1 MSLFGSGY
9 HIRFK
14 CADGIQFE
22 FDHRCPDDIAEVRR
36 ECSFFRDLCL
46 PDVFKPCSF
55 DVSHQLVTCF
65 ASDIEPDF
73 VIAAFQA
80 LCRSL
85 RTPYLF
91 NSKFYRYAQKHKE
104 KRASKA

>member
-1 MSLFGSGY
+1 MAEFEVY
-9 HIRFK
+9 RVRFK

-22 FDHRCPDDIAEVRR
+22 FDCPPDKPLAEVRSSA
-36 ECSFFRDLCL
+36 SFFRDVGL

-55 DVSHQLVTCF
+55 DVRISV
-65 ASDIEPDF
+65 SDIDPADIHF
-73 VIAAFQA
+73 NFIILAYQA

-85 RTPYLF
+85 RFPYLF
-91 NSKFYRYAQKHKE
+91 NSKFYRYALKSKE